1 MKNRILKGASYIIL
15 ALSIP
20 AIGWGLKS
28 DTEISNHPEIKKEI
42 SQSTVKEEKVMS
54 AASLFDQYIS
64 GVYTAAGLADAS
76 LDYAVFA
83 KAITGYY
90 NLKDAGRLS
99 DTRQILSVVDFNKPS
114 SEKRMWV
121 IDLDAKKLLFHTL
134 VAHGKGSGDN
144 YATSFS
150 NIAESN
156 QSSLGFYVTA
166 NTYHGKHGLSL
177 KINGMDREYN
187 SNALNRAVVI
197 HGASYVNEDFV
208 KQHGRLGRSL
218 GCPALPEA
226 LTPAI
231 ISTIKNQTTLFINGP
246 AKVEYAS
253 DYLNLESALNKFIS
267 GDQQILAAGA

>member
-1 MKNRILKGASYIIL
+1 MKNRILRGATYIIL

-28 DTEISNHPEIKKEI
+28 DNDISNHPEIKKEI
-42 SQSTVKEEKVMS
+42 SQSTVKEEKVIS

-64 GVYTAAGLADAS
+64 GIYTAAGLADAS

-99 DTRQILSVVDFNKPS
+99 KEKQILSIVDFNKPS
-114 SEKRMWV
+114 SEKRMWI
-121 IDLDAKKLLFHTL
+121 IDLDAKKLLFNTL
-134 VAHGKGSGDN
+134 VAHGRGSGDN
-144 YATSFS
+144 YATKFS
-150 NIAESN
+150 NIPESN

-177 KINGMDREYN
+177 KINGMDQSYN

-197 HGASYVNEDFV
+197 HGASYVSDDFV
-208 KQHGRLGRSL
+208 KQNGRLGRSL
-218 GCPALPEA
+218 GCPALPEE
-226 LTPAI
+226 LTPQI
-231 ISTIKNQTTLFINGP
+231 ISTIKNQTTLFIHGP
-246 AKVEYAS
+246 VKVEYAS

-267 GDQQILAAGA
+267 SDQQILAAGA